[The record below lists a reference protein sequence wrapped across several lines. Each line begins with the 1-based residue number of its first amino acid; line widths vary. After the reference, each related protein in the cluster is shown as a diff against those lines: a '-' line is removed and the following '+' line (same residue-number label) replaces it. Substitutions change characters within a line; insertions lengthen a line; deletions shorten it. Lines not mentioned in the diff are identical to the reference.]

1 MSLDSYLD
9 SALRS
14 LDSAKSGF
22 DANLSWQ
29 ICTIVIAALGTAAL
43 FIFFTYFKKG
53 AAKRK
58 PAEDIKNFFL
68 FKGNFAEDL
77 ARICFYYV
85 SISFFMEALKTLTTG
100 GDPWAFFE
108 KVFYLVFVRFV
119 YEAALTI
126 IRFCKSNTKKD

>member
-1 MSLDSYLD
+1 MDSLYNSILGELT
-9 SALRS
+9 STGNG
-14 LDSAKSGF
+14 GF
-22 DANLSWQ
+22 DANTSWK
-29 ICTIVIAALGTAAL
+29 ICTIVLCALGTAAL

-53 AAKRK
+53 AEKRK
-58 PAEDIKNFFL
+58 PADDIKNFFL

-85 SISFFMEALKTLTTG
+85 SLQYVMDGLKTLTTG
-100 GDPWAFFE
+100 GDPWGFFSLI
-108 KVFYLVFVRFV
+108 FHLVFIRFV